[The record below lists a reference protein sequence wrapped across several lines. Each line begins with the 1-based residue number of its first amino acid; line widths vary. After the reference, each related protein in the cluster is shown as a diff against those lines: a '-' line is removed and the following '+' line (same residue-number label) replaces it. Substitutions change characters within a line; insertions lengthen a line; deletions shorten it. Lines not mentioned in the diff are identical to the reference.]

1 MSPDNERIVLRE
13 SVVVRGIST
22 NRNLSLMMIACEQ
35 CPPYGGMYST
45 ASMFLHL
52 ITTAI
57 QEKHNRRNKITSAGA
72 EKDLTRIDVSIFIYN
87 AQTLDYPTSDEEWD
101 SFDGIIL
108 PGSFNSAYDSLEWIQ
123 YLKEQVILKRIHP
136 YQRKTLG
143 ICFGHQ
149 IMAHAFY
156 PDGLATPCKAGSQM
170 GCKVMYGMSSS
181 SNITT
186 TSNKTTAW
194 NLLVPDSDRT
204 TACTC
209 SKRTKRECH
218 LYYTH
223 GDMVAKLPPCAIPL
237 ACTSNVDIVAAAFF
251 GSSEDAMQYQEKGI
265 GTESKSVPSINPIK
279 LPYAITLQAH
289 PEFFDSDGLA
299 KHFRLCI
306 KSMMYP
312 QKSVLSEQ
320 EQASCDS
327 IFHGALIH
335 KDEVWNDTM
344 DLMIRVGAIFNW
356 F

>member
-251 GSSEDAMQYQEKGI
+251 GSPEDAMQYQEKGI
-265 GTESKSVPSINPIK
+265 GTESESVPSINPIK